1 MRRLLWMLLAL
12 SVAAGAQSPL
22 YKLEVQVVRVPA
34 EHTRLARCQ
43 TWEAGEWAELL
54 RSGKVQ
60 VMESGSVLGSL
71 NQDSLSFTGGK
82 VPIGFRDPR
91 VDGYQVQYIDTG
103 WKIDAKLTEFK
114 PGVLRAE
121 CRTEHSA
128 LTGDTAAGLPEQDVL
143 LFNAEALLKPG
154 QVAVVAAGRGRI
166 SSQYIKK
173 ILPQEQFAEGDTLMF
188 ALTVTRP

>member
-1 MRRLLWMLLAL
+1 MRRLILLLAL
-12 SVAAGAQSPL
+12 TLAAGAQSAL
-22 YKLEVQVVRVPA
+22 WKLEVQVVRVPA
-34 EHTRLARCQ
+34 AHERLARCQ
-43 TWEAGEWAELL
+43 TWEAGEWADLL
-54 RSGKVQ
+54 GSGKVQ
-60 VMESGSVLGSL
+60 VMESGSVLGGL
-71 NQDSLSFTGGK
+71 NRDSLSFTGGK
-82 VPIGFRDPR
+82 IPIGFRDPR

-114 PGVLRAE
+114 PGLLRVE
-121 CRTEHSA
+121 CRTVHAA

-143 LFNAEALLKPG
+143 LCNSEALLKPG

-188 ALTVTRP
+188 ALTVTKP